1 MTVDIRSLA
10 EDELPE
16 LRRITSYA
24 FADSRSDEERRS
36 LPDPLRPEWT
46 TCAFVDG
53 RLATTFGAY
62 PFGVRLNGA
71 AVPMAGVTAVA
82 TLPEFRRRGLLRQV
96 MTRSFGEQRERGQ
109 SLAILWASLG
119 AIYQRYGYGLASTHA
134 SYRID
139 PRDARFNDPS
149 PASGRVRLMD
159 AAEARSHL
167 EAIYKAFARPRNLML
182 HRAPAMWDFRLT
194 ATGQQRP
201 QVGVYF
207 DPAGEARGYVVFT
220 VKPDPE
226 IGFGRSQ
233 HASVSDFAYLD
244 PEALRGLWDFFAAH
258 DLVREVVWQQVPE
271 DDPVPHLL
279 AEPNELQRRTGAAIW
294 MRVTDVE
301 EALRQR
307 PYGEDGALSIR
318 VVDPLCDWNAGVFG
332 IETAGGATEVTRA
345 GGEGDVTVSVAALA
359 VLLAGHRS
367 ATQLARAGLVAG
379 GDDDDKALGVADR
392 LFATAFAPWCPDGF

>member
-1 MTVDIRSLA
+1 MTVEIRSLV
-10 EDELPE
+10 EEELPE

-62 PFGVRLNGA
+62 PFQVRLNGA

-96 MTRSFGEQRERGQ
+96 MTRSFAEQRERGQ

-139 PRDARFNDPS
+139 PRDVRFNDAT
-149 PASGRVRLMD
+149 PAPGRVRLMD
-159 AAEARSHL
+159 PKDARPHL
-167 EAIYKAFARPRNLML
+167 ETAYKAFARPRNLML
-182 HRAPAMWDFRLT
+182 HRAPSMWDFRL
-194 ATGQQRP
+194 APAGRQRP
-201 QVGVYF
+201 QVGVYV
-207 DPAGEARGYVVFT
+207 DPAGDTRGYVVFT
-220 VKPDPE
+220 LEPDPQ

-233 HASVSDFAYLD
+233 RISVSDFAYLD
-244 PEALRGLWDFFAAH
+244 LDAYRGLWDFFAAH
-258 DLVREVVWQQVPE
+258 DLVREVEWQQVPE
-271 DDPVPHLL
+271 DDPAPHLR
-279 AEPNELQRRTGAAIW
+279 AEPNELRRRTGAAIW
-294 MRVTDVE
+294 MRVIDVE
-301 EALRQR
+301 GALRQR
-307 PYGEDGALSIR
+307 PYGEDGVLSIR
-318 VVDPLCDWNAGVFG
+318 VVDPLCDWNAGMFS
-332 IETAGGATEVTRA
+332 IETAGGATEVERA
-345 GGEGDVTVSVAALA
+345 GGGGDLTVPVPALA

-367 ATQLARAGLVAG
+367 PTQLARAGLVAA
-379 GDDDDKALGVADR
+379 DDDKALGVADG
-392 LFATAFAPWCPDGF
+392 LFASTFAPWCPDGF

>member
-62 PFGVRLNGA
+62 PFRVRLNGA

-96 MTRSFGEQRERGQ
+96 ITTSFGEQRERGE

-139 PRDARFNDPS
+139 PRDIRFNDPP
-149 PASGRVRLMD
+149 PAPGGVRIMD
-159 AAEARSHL
+159 AADARPHL

-194 ATGQQRP
+194 PPGPQRP

-207 DPAGEARGYVVFT
+207 DPAGEPRGYVVFALRA
-220 VKPDPE
+220 DPE
-226 IGFGRSQ
+226 IGFGRGQRIS
-233 HASVSDFAYLD
+233 ASDFAYLD
-244 PEALRGLWDFFAAH
+244 LEAYRGLWDFFAAH
-258 DLVREVVWQQVPE
+258 DLVREVEWQQVPE
-271 DDPVPHLL
+271 DDPIPHLL
-279 AEPNELQRRTGAAIW
+279 AEPNELQRRIGAAIW

-301 EALRQR
+301 GALRQR
-307 PYGEDGALSIR
+307 PYGDDGALSVR
-318 VVDPLCDWNAGVFG
+318 VVDPLCDWNAGVFTV
-332 IETAGGATEVTRA
+332 ETAGGATEVSRA
-345 GGEGDVTVSVAALA
+345 GGDADLTVPVAALA

-379 GDDDDKALGVADR
+379 DDTALGVADG

>member
-1 MTVDIRSLA
+1 VTVDIRSLA

-16 LRRITSYA
+16 LRWVTSYA

-62 PFGVRLNGA
+62 PFRVRLNGA
-71 AVPMAGVTAVA
+71 AVHMAGVTAVA

-96 MTRSFGEQRERGQ
+96 MTRSFAEQRERGQ

-139 PRDARFNDPS
+139 PRDARFNDPT
-149 PASGRVRLMD
+149 PAPGRVRLMD
-159 AAEARSHL
+159 ARDARPHL
-167 EAIYKAFARPRNLML
+167 EAVYKAFAGPRNLML
-182 HRAPAMWDFRLT
+182 HRAPTMWDFRL
-194 ATGQQRP
+194 APPGPQRP
-201 QVGVYF
+201 HVGIYV
-207 DPAGEARGYVVFT
+207 DPAGDARGYVVFT
-220 VKPDPE
+220 LTADPQ

-233 HASVSDFAYLD
+233 RISVSDFAYLD
-244 PEALRGLWDFFAAH
+244 LEAYRGLWDFLAAH
-258 DLVREVVWQQVPE
+258 DLVREVEWQQVPE

-294 MRVTDVE
+294 MRVTDVQ

-307 PYGEDGALSIR
+307 PYGEDGALTIR
-318 VVDPLCDWNAGVFG
+318 VVDPLCDWNAGIFG
-332 IETAGGATEVTRA
+332 IESAGGATEVSQA
-345 GGEGDVTVSVAALA
+345 GGDGDVTVPIASLA

-367 ATQLARAGLVAG
+367 ATQLARAGLVD
-379 GDDDDKALGVADR
+379 GDEKALGVADG
-392 LFATAFAPWCPDGF
+392 LFATTFTPWCPDGF

>member
-1 MTVDIRSLA
+1 MAVDIRPLV

-36 LPDPLRPEWT
+36 LPDPLHPEWT
-46 TCAFVDG
+46 TCAYVDG

-62 PFGVRLNGA
+62 PFQVRLNGA

-139 PRDARFNDPS
+139 PRDIRFNDPV
-149 PASGRVRLMD
+149 PAAGRVRLMD
-159 AAEARSHL
+159 ATDARPHL
-167 EAIYKAFARPRNLML
+167 EAVYKAFARPRNLML
-182 HRAPAMWDFRLT
+182 HRAPSMWDFRLSPP
-194 ATGQQRP
+194 GPQRP
-201 QVGVYF
+201 QVGVYV
-207 DPAGEARGYVVFT
+207 DLSGEPRGYVVFT
-220 VKPDPE
+220 AKPDPA

-233 HASVSDFAYLD
+233 HISVSDFAYLD
-244 PEALRGLWDFFAAH
+244 REAHRGLWDFFAAH
-258 DLVREVVWQQVPE
+258 DLVREVEWQQVPE

-294 MRVTDVE
+294 MRVTDVQ

-307 PYGEDGALSIR
+307 PYGEDGILSIR
-318 VVDPLCDWNAGVFG
+318 VVDPLCDWNAGVFS
-332 IETAGGATEVTRA
+332 IETAGGATEVSRA
-345 GGEGDVTVSVAALA
+345 GGDGDVTVSVAALA
-359 VLLAGHRS
+359 VLIAGHRS
-367 ATQLARAGLVAG
+367 ATQLARAGLVAADDG
-379 GDDDDKALGVADR
+379 GKALGVADR
-392 LFATAFAPWCPDGF
+392 LFATTFAPWCPDGF